1 MITGEKMDTFRFNF
15 NTNDITDLREAV
27 NERRKQS
34 MDNVH
39 SDKDLKNYFAWD
51 RTCAAMTRLEDTVNY
66 LNHIELGTCTYW
78 KLAFDFYD
86 FLNNAFVIIDC
97 IKTLGHIFRMD
108 NKLIEDIENSYSVF
122 GSNAKDG
129 IFFEYIRSLCAVHP
143 LKTNHQS
150 HLLNGSKFH
159 CCPYVMWV
167 DKHLYRGENIPD
179 LYAVIYTSIG
189 ENSESDYLKLYISQ
203 FKEYITKW
211 LNLIPEIIKA
221 KNEYTDSEYE
231 RLRKEPVKSL
241 DECQG
246 NIIEY
251 IDYIK
256 NEYYKRFDYGNEYIF
271 DRFSRA
277 FKIKLS
283 DSRNEELLR
292 KYQNAIIYSLQ
303 FAKNELQNMSYLG
316 YENTGIN
323 YPDPNV
329 ETTLVDELGKI
340 SAHRGSFSKYSYAI
354 EKLYYLEDE
363 DYHPFDKDYARRL
376 LESPKEL
383 INKYVHFTNMESDE
397 ETTVLVALA
406 LYFDALENKN
416 LLNKNIP
423 NEEKYR
429 ISVLPKEQYDELFVK
444 EEPDESQIE
453 SAKSLLSFLKEY
465 GG

>member
-27 NERRKQS
+27 NERHKQS

-108 NKLIEDIENSYSVF
+108 NKLIEDIENSDSVF
-122 GSNAKDG
+122 GRHAADG
-129 IFFEYIRSLCAVHP
+129 NFFEYIRSLCSVHP

-150 HLLNGSKFH
+150 RLLNGSKFH

-167 DKHLYRGENIPD
+167 DEHIGRNKNVLYLR
-179 LYAVIYTSIG
+179 AVIYTSK
-189 ENSESDYLKLYISQ
+189 ENDEPFYLSLYISQ
-203 FKEYITKW
+203 FERYINKW
-211 LNLIPEIIKA
+211 LGLIPEIIKA

-241 DECQG
+241 DECQN

-283 DSRNEELLR
+283 DSRNEELLH

-303 FAKNELQNMSYLG
+303 FAKNELQNMSYIG

-429 ISVLPKEQYDELFVK
+429 ISVLSKEQYDELFVE
-444 EEPDESQIE
+444 EEPNESQIE